1 VLRRDTRLL
10 DAALLGL
17 VAVGAGQLMPLPPA
31 IHDLLSP
38 AGRSFQ
44 TTLVLIPPSAS
55 TWLPLSLAPVETA
68 DALGVLVA
76 AVCLF
81 WVTRDVARSRGARVI
96 ARAVAW
102 MGLAAALLAFT
113 GSALFP
119 NGKLYGL
126 WQPYYVES
134 RPVGPIIS
142 KNHFAAWMILGVS
155 LTAGYLAAHV
165 QSRWKSGRQ
174 RLSARFL
181 SDTRSLWLVAAGA
194 LMLAGLIV
202 TMSRSGAIGIGVAF
216 VFAIVRAWRRLSAGG
231 RAGVVVYLLVL
242 VAAVALWSRPQGVSE
257 RLGNSVS
264 DEWGGRPAIWRQTMA
279 MSRQYLVAGVGL
291 GTFDVAMS
299 VYQPMPR
306 PALVNHAHNQYLQIL
321 TEGGLL
327 MALPALLA
335 GFAFFGLVSRQIRAD
350 DTPLVSLRQGALAG
364 LIGIGTQS
372 LWETP
377 LLTPAVFLLFAVAAG
392 IAVHARHEDEVTG

>member
-1 VLRRDTRLL
+1 
-10 DAALLGL
+10 
-17 VAVGAGQLMPLPPA
+17 
-31 IHDLLSP
+31 
-38 AGRSFQ
+38 
-44 TTLVLIPPSAS
+44 
-55 TWLPLSLAPVETA
+55 
-68 DALGVLVA
+68 
-76 AVCLF
+76 
-81 WVTRDVARSRGARVI
+81 
-96 ARAVAW
+96 
-102 MGLAAALLAFT
+102 
-113 GSALFP
+113 
-119 NGKLYGL
+119 
-126 WQPYYVES
+126 
-134 RPVGPIIS
+134 
-142 KNHFAAWMILGVS
+142 
-155 LTAGYLAAHV
+155 
-165 QSRWKSGRQ
+165 
-174 RLSARFL
+174 
-181 SDTRSLWLVAAGA
+181 
-194 LMLAGLIV
+194 
-202 TMSRSGAIGIGVAF
+202 
-216 VFAIVRAWRRLSAGG
+216 
-231 RAGVVVYLLVL
+231 VVVYLLVL